1 MEEYAFE
8 LFRNASP
15 EAVLLAAVA
24 WFTIK
29 RALNGTRT
37 KIEATAARVAEI
49 HRDTRQLLERVDAHL
64 ERIEERLDHHADRIS
79 RLEGRLFPFLPQEIR
94 EHED

>member
-1 MEEYAFE
+1 MEDF
-8 LFRNASP
+8 LLQLVRGSSP

-29 RALNGTRT
+29 RALNGTRA
-37 KIEATAARVAEI
+37 KIDATAARVAEI